1 MITITEL
8 SKIFDV
14 GGKNEFIALDNI
26 NLTIAQ
32 NECIV
37 LKGVSGSGKSTLLSI
52 LGAMSKPSNG
62 AILVEGQNIVKLPDD
77 KISQFR
83 LHTIGFIFQSYNLI
97 DDLSVIENLMAPL
110 ACLNLSKE
118 ERNRK
123 IMYAKEL
130 ANILDKDDT
139 LAKDLSGGEKQR
151 CAIARALIN
160 NPSIIIADEPTA
172 NLDKNNSLYLIETL
186 KKLKALGKTIIIAT
200 HDAIFEE
207 TDLVERIIKIEY
219 GRISL

>member
-1 MITITEL
+1 MITITKL

-14 GGKNEFIALDNI
+14 GGKNEFIALDDI

-118 ERNRK
+118 ERNHK

-160 NPSIIIADEPTA
+160 DPSIIIADEPTA

>member
-1 MITITEL
+1 MIKIVNL
-8 SKIFDV
+8 SKVFDV
-14 GGKNEFIALDNI
+14 GGKNEFVALSDI
-26 NLTIAQ
+26 NLSIAQ

-62 AILVEGQNIVKLPDD
+62 AILVNEQNIVKLPDN
-77 KISQFR
+77 KISDFR

-97 DDLSVIENLMAPL
+97 DDLSVVENLMAPL
-110 ACLNLSKE
+110 ACLKLSKE
-118 ERNRK
+118 ERNHK
-123 IMYAKEL
+123 IRYAKEL

-207 TDLVERIIKIEY
+207 TDLVDRLIKIEY
-219 GRISL
+219 GRITQ

>member
-1 MITITEL
+1 MITITKL

-97 DDLSVIENLMAPL
+97 DDLTVIENLMAPL

-160 NPSIIIADEPTA
+160 DPSIIIADEPTA

>member
-1 MITITEL
+1 MIEIVNL
-8 SKIFDV
+8 SKVFDT
-14 GGKNEFIALDNI
+14 GGKNEFIALDDI

-32 NECIV
+32 NECVV

-62 AILVEGQNIVKLPDD
+62 AILVEKQNIVKLPDD
-77 KISQFR
+77 KISDFR

-97 DDLSVIENLMAPL
+97 DDLSVTQNLMAPL
-110 ACLNLSKE
+110 ACLRLSKE
-118 ERNRK
+118 ERNHK
-123 IMYAKEL
+123 IAYAKEL
-130 ANILDKDDT
+130 ANIVDKDNT

-160 NPSIIIADEPTA
+160 DPSIIIADEPTA

-186 KKLKALGKTIIIAT
+186 KKLKTLGKTIIIAT

-207 TDLVERIIKIEY
+207 TDLVDRLVKIEY
-219 GRISL
+219 GRIAQ

>member
-1 MITITEL
+1 M
-8 SKIFDV
+8 
-14 GGKNEFIALDNI
+14 
-26 NLTIAQ
+26 
-32 NECIV
+32 

-139 LAKDLSGGEKQR
+139 LTKDLSGGEKQR

-160 NPSIIIADEPTA
+160 DPSIIIADEPTA

>member
-1 MITITEL
+1 MIEIVNL
-8 SKIFDV
+8 SKVFDT
-14 GGKNEFIALDNI
+14 GGKNEFIALDDI

-32 NECIV
+32 NECVV

-62 AILVEGQNIVKLPDD
+62 AILVEKQNIVKLPDD
-77 KISQFR
+77 KISDFR

-97 DDLSVIENLMAPL
+97 DDLSVTQNLMAPL
-110 ACLNLSKE
+110 ACLRLSKE
-118 ERNRK
+118 ERNHK
-123 IMYAKEL
+123 IAYAKEL
-130 ANILDKDDT
+130 ANIVDKDDT

-160 NPSIIIADEPTA
+160 DPSIIIADEPTA

-186 KKLKALGKTIIIAT
+186 KKLKTLGKTIIIAT

-207 TDLVERIIKIEY
+207 TDLVDRLVKIEY
-219 GRISL
+219 GRIAQ

>member
-1 MITITEL
+1 MITITKL

-14 GGKNEFIALDNI
+14 GGKNEFVALDDI

-139 LAKDLSGGEKQR
+139 LTKDLSGGEKQR

-160 NPSIIIADEPTA
+160 DPSIIIADEPTA

>member
-1 MITITEL
+1 MITITKL

-14 GGKNEFIALDNI
+14 GGKNEFIALDDI

-97 DDLSVIENLMAPL
+97 DDLTVIENLMAPL

-160 NPSIIIADEPTA
+160 DPSIIIADEPTA

-207 TDLVERIIKIEY
+207 TDLVGRIIKIEY

>member
-1 MITITEL
+1 MITITKL

-14 GGKNEFIALDNI
+14 GGKNEFVALDDI

-160 NPSIIIADEPTA
+160 DPSIIIADEPTA

>member
-1 MITITEL
+1 MITITKL

-14 GGKNEFIALDNI
+14 GGKNEFVALDDI

-97 DDLSVIENLMAPL
+97 DDLTVIENLMAPL

-160 NPSIIIADEPTA
+160 DPSIIIADEPTA

>member
-1 MITITEL
+1 MIKIVNL
-8 SKIFDV
+8 SKVFDV
-14 GGKNEFIALDNI
+14 GGKNEFVALSDI
-26 NLTIAQ
+26 NLSIAQ

-62 AILVEGQNIVKLPDD
+62 AILVNEQNIVKLPDN
-77 KISQFR
+77 KISDFR

-97 DDLSVIENLMAPL
+97 DDLSVVENLMAPL
-110 ACLNLSKE
+110 ACLKLSKE
-118 ERNRK
+118 ERNHK
-123 IMYAKEL
+123 IRYAKEL

-160 NPSIIIADEPTA
+160 DPSIIIADEPTA

-207 TDLVERIIKIEY
+207 TDLVDRLIKIEY
-219 GRISL
+219 GRITQ

>member
-1 MITITEL
+1 MITITKL

-14 GGKNEFIALDNI
+14 GGKNEFVALDDI

-118 ERNRK
+118 ERNHK

-160 NPSIIIADEPTA
+160 DPSIIIADEPTA

>member
-1 MITITEL
+1 MIKIVNL
-8 SKIFDV
+8 SKIFDA
-14 GGKNEFIALDNI
+14 GGKNEFVALSDI
-26 NLTIAQ
+26 NLSISQ

-62 AILVEGQNIVKLPDD
+62 AILVNEQNIVKLPDN
-77 KISQFR
+77 KISDFR

-97 DDLSVIENLMAPL
+97 DDLSVVENLMAPL
-110 ACLNLSKE
+110 ACLKLSKE
-118 ERNRK
+118 ERNHK
-123 IMYAKEL
+123 IRYAKEL
-130 ANILDKDDT
+130 ANILDKNDT

-160 NPSIIIADEPTA
+160 DPSIIIADEPTA

-207 TDLVERIIKIEY
+207 TDLVDRLIKIEY
-219 GRISL
+219 GRITQ

>member
-1 MITITEL
+1 MIEIVNL
-8 SKIFDV
+8 SKVFDA
-14 GGKNEFIALDNI
+14 GGKNEFIALDDI

-32 NECIV
+32 NECV
-37 LKGVSGSGKSTLLSI
+37 ALKGVSGSGKSTLLSI

-62 AILVEGQNIVKLPDD
+62 AILVEKQNIVKLPDD
-77 KISQFR
+77 KISDFR

-97 DDLSVIENLMAPL
+97 DDLSVTQNLMAPL
-110 ACLNLSKE
+110 ACLRLSKE
-118 ERNRK
+118 ERNHK
-123 IMYAKEL
+123 IAYAKEL
-130 ANILDKDDT
+130 ANIVDKDDT

-160 NPSIIIADEPTA
+160 DPSIIIADEPTA

-186 KKLKALGKTIIIAT
+186 KKLKTLGKTIIIAT

-207 TDLVERIIKIEY
+207 TDLVDRLIKIEY
-219 GRISL
+219 GRIAQ

>member
-1 MITITEL
+1 MIEIVNL
-8 SKIFDV
+8 SKVFDA
-14 GGKNEFIALDNI
+14 GGKNEFVALNDI

-62 AILVEGQNIVKLPDD
+62 AILVEKQNIVKLPDNKVSD
-77 KISQFR
+77 FR

-97 DDLSVIENLMAPL
+97 DDLSVVENLMAPL
-110 ACLNLSKE
+110 ACLSLSKE
-118 ERNRK
+118 ERIQR
-123 IMYAKEL
+123 ITRAKEL
-130 ANILDKDDT
+130 ANILNKDDT

-207 TDLVERIIKIEY
+207 TNLVDRLIKIEY
-219 GRISL
+219 GRITQ

>member
-1 MITITEL
+1 MITITKL

-14 GGKNEFIALDNI
+14 GGKNEFIALDDI

-97 DDLSVIENLMAPL
+97 DDLTVIENLMAPL

-160 NPSIIIADEPTA
+160 DPSIIIADEPTA

>member
-1 MITITEL
+1 MIEIVNL
-8 SKIFDV
+8 SKVFDA
-14 GGKNEFIALDNI
+14 GGKNEFVALNDI

-32 NECIV
+32 NECVV

-62 AILVEGQNIVKLPDD
+62 AILVNEQNIVKLPDN
-77 KISQFR
+77 KISDFR

-97 DDLSVIENLMAPL
+97 DDLSVVENLMAPL

-118 ERNRK
+118 ERNHK
-123 IMYAKEL
+123 IKYAKEL

-160 NPSIIIADEPTA
+160 NPAIIIADEPTA

-207 TDLVERIIKIEY
+207 TDLVDRLIKIEY
-219 GRISL
+219 GRITQ

>member
-1 MITITEL
+1 MITITKL

-14 GGKNEFIALDNI
+14 GGKNEFIALDDI

-83 LHTIGFIFQSYNLI
+83 LNTIGFIFQSYNLI

-160 NPSIIIADEPTA
+160 DPSIIIADEPTA

>member
-1 MITITEL
+1 MITITKL

-14 GGKNEFIALDNI
+14 GGKNEFIALDDI

-160 NPSIIIADEPTA
+160 DPSIIIADEPTA